1 VIELENSVPLHNL
14 KIVELEDEDKE
25 PFVEIEKIISHKIV
39 ADKPLYLVKW
49 KRLDKSENSWV
60 RPEDFV
66 SMKFVNDHLKSIQ
79 NSRNTRS
86 KTFLPTF
93 SVL

>member
-1 VIELENSVPLHNL
+1 VSPHKL

-49 KRLDKSENSWV
+49 RA
-60 RPEDFV
+60 
-66 SMKFVNDHLKSIQ
+66 
-79 NSRNTRS
+79 
-86 KTFLPTF
+86 
-93 SVL
+93 